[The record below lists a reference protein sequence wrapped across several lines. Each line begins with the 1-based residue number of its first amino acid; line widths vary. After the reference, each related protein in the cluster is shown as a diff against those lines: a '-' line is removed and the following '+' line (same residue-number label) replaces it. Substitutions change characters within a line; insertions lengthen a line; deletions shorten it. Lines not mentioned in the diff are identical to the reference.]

1 MLCNECGKN
10 QATVHSVQYIN
21 GAKSEVHLCAECA
34 KHHPELNMNLF
45 STGDFFKSFF
55 DDFMQLPVHSGQGAV
70 CQSCGTSFRD
80 FQQSGLFGCPDCYD
94 TFRDAVIPVLKGAHG
109 SVQHIGEKPAASKE
123 EAEKRRHYYELKEQL
138 SKAIAEENFEKAAE
152 LRDEM
157 KAMKIQGEEK

>member
-55 DDFMQLPVHSGQGAV
+55 AFIH
-70 CQSCGTSFRD
+70 
-80 FQQSGLFGCPDCYD
+80 
-94 TFRDAVIPVLKGAHG
+94 
-109 SVQHIGEKPAASKE
+109 
-123 EAEKRRHYYELKEQL
+123 
-138 SKAIAEENFEKAAE
+138 
-152 LRDEM
+152 
-157 KAMKIQGEEK
+157 

>member
-55 DDFMQLPVHSGQGAV
+55 DDFMQSLSAFPLFTGS
-70 CQSCGTSFRD
+70 QSLLQC
-80 FQQSGLFGCPDCYD
+80 
-94 TFRDAVIPVLKGAHG
+94 
-109 SVQHIGEKPAASKE
+109 
-123 EAEKRRHYYELKEQL
+123 
-138 SKAIAEENFEKAAE
+138 
-152 LRDEM
+152 
-157 KAMKIQGEEK
+157 

>member
-80 FQQSGLFGCPDCYD
+80 
-94 TFRDAVIPVLKGAHG
+94 AVIPVLKGAHG

>member
-55 DDFMQLPVHSGQGAV
+55 DDF
-70 CQSCGTSFRD
+70 
-80 FQQSGLFGCPDCYD
+80 
-94 TFRDAVIPVLKGAHG
+94 IPGKGPSA
-109 SVQHIGEKPAASKE
+109 
-123 EAEKRRHYYELKEQL
+123 
-138 SKAIAEENFEKAAE
+138 KAAAPASGISSRAGC
-152 LRDEM
+152 LDARIAMIPSEM
-157 KAMKIQGEEK
+157 PSSPF